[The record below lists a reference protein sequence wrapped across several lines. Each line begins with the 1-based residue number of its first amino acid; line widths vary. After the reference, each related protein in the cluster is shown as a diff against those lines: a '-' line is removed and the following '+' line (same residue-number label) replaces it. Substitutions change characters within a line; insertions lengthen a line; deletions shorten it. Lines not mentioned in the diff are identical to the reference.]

1 MKTDLFPQKVEEVSM
16 ESRPLIAITM
26 GDPSGIGPE
35 IIAKALLRQ
44 EIWEICRPIV
54 VGDLPTMER
63 AIELLG
69 TGQRTRPLRSLL
81 EMSEVG
87 EVPIL
92 QATAEDLRDSSWG
105 QVDPRGGRA
114 QVEFIKVAVD
124 LALEGKVR
132 AMVTAP
138 INKVGLRLAGVSF
151 PGHTE
156 MLAHLTGAKRFAMML
171 AGEKLRV
178 VPVTIHCSLKEAIES
193 LSEDGIWEKGLL
205 THDALRSWFRVERP
219 KLAVCG
225 LNPHAGDGGLFGDE
239 EQRIIE
245 PAIERLRKEG
255 IDAEGPM
262 VPDAVFR
269 MAAQGRYQAVLAMYH
284 DQGLIPIKLLEME
297 KAVNL
302 TLGLPIIRTSV
313 DHGTAY
319 DIAGKGIA
327 SEESLVQA
335 IKLACKLAQR

>member
-1 MKTDLFPQKVEEVSM
+1 M

-26 GDPSGIGPE
+26 GDPAGIGPE

-44 EIWEICRPIV
+44 EIWEICKPVV

-69 TGQRTRPLRSLL
+69 TDQRTRPLRSLL
-81 EMSEVG
+81 EMKGVG
-87 EVPIL
+87 EIPVL
-92 QATAEDLRDSSWG
+92 QAATEDLRDLSWG

-114 QVEFIKVAVD
+114 QVEFIRVAVD
-124 LALEGKVR
+124 LALEDKVR

-138 INKVGLRLAGVSF
+138 INKVGLRLAGVPF

-156 MLAHLTGAKRFAMML
+156 MLAHLTGTKRFAMML

-193 LSEDGIWEKGLL
+193 LSEDAIWEKGLL
-205 THDALRSWFRVERP
+205 TYDALRNWFRVERP

-245 PAIERLRKEG
+245 PAVERLRKEG

-269 MAAQGRYQAVLAMYH
+269 MAAQGQYQAVLAMYH
-284 DQGLIPIKLLEME
+284 DQGLIPVKLLEME